1 MQKMAQ
7 SKDLI
12 FTIAPYLTP
21 YLELIR
27 LTGDLYYFRKE
38 STALRDSNGNK
49 RIWHPKI
56 EHKVLRD
63 LHDKSDEIL
72 YVALPGF
79 AEPDNLNQDDLL
91 YIGCSIGG
99 GARFWRGKINA
110 ATRFPSPKSCFHHEP
125 MRRGRDGQNLES
137 YLTSRSKVRLYTL
150 TSIDVVRIVRM
161 HNIQL
166 PNGKY
171 PAHQLER
178 KILSEGFTKWKWNA
192 RS

>member
-1 MQKMAQ
+1 MES

-27 LTGDLYYFRKE
+27 LTDDLYYFRKE
-38 STALRDSNGNK
+38 STALGDSSGNK

-56 EHKVLRD
+56 EHKMLRD
-63 LHDKSDEIL
+63 YHEKIDQIL
-72 YVALPGF
+72 YVAFPKSAGL
-79 AEPDNLNQDDLL
+79 DNLNPTDLL

-99 GARFWRGKINA
+99 GSRFWRGKIDA
-110 ATRFPSPKSCFHHEP
+110 TTRFSNPKSCFHHEP
-125 MRRGRDGQNLES
+125 MRRGRDGHNVETFL
-137 YLTSRSKVRLYTL
+137 RNVGAVRLYTL
-150 TSIDVVRIVRM
+150 TSIDVMKIVSK

-166 PNGKY
+166 QSGKY
-171 PAHQLER
+171 PAHQLE
-178 KILSEGFTKWKWNA
+178 KKVLSEGFTKWKWNA